1 MAPRVLA
8 AALVLLALL
17 AVPAPLLP
25 PHALAEAVQSLL
37 GTSWKSAYL
46 LAALGLQSVFYGSL
60 GVLATFALRPT
71 RTRRERVLQVVLM
84 PWAVVGMAILVRSL
98 KAGHLPVWTNAVVPV
113 AACVVGVGLG
123 LGMRYRSWKVVL
135 GVAVAVIGMT
145 LWGWRADPP
154 SALRQATSSSLRRL
168 AAMDSPSLPP
178 DGDVRFGL
186 LVRTAFTAPPEDAA
200 HTSAIDR
207 NRAAILALGIAVGD
221 ARLARLVGLERDTA
235 LVRRAALVGSGAS
248 LRGRDDWSKHYTVS
262 AALAVLEHPFVS
274 DAAGLMKEQLD
285 ALAQGSGF
293 SFGDLAAD
301 RAGVRFAA
309 AATRSDAAARAMQ
322 ARLQHGF
329 SVGDFL
335 PSIADLP
342 EAMTV
347 EQFRRDYGGV
357 GSEQYH
363 RATAEIEARLDSC
376 PGLSL

>member
-1 MAPRVLA
+1 MLA

-25 PHALAEAVQSLL
+25 PHALAEAVQSVL
-37 GTSWKSAYL
+37 GASWKAAYL
-46 LAALGLQSVFYGSL
+46 VAALGLQSVFYGSL
-60 GVLATFALRPT
+60 GVLATFSLR
-71 RTRRERVLQVVLM
+71 RAQARRERVLQVALM
-84 PWAVVGMAILVRSL
+84 PWAVVGVAVLVRSL
-98 KAGHLPVWTNAVVPV
+98 KAGHLPAWTNAIVPII
-113 AACVVGVGLG
+113 ACVVGVGLG
-123 LGMRYRSWKVVL
+123 LGLRYRSGKATL
-135 GVAVAVIGMT
+135 GVAVVVVGVT
-145 LWGWRADPP
+145 LWAWRADPP
-154 SALRQATSSSLRRL
+154 SALRHATSSGLRRL
-168 AAMDSPSLPP
+168 VAMDSPSLPP
-178 DGDVRFGL
+178 DGDARFGL
-186 LVRTAFTAPPEDAA
+186 LVRPRSRLHRKKLRTPARS
-200 HTSAIDR
+200 TS

-221 ARLARLVGLERDTA
+221 ARLARLVGLEGDTA
-235 LVRRAALVGSGAS
+235 LVRRAVLVGTGAA

-309 AATRSDAAARAMQ
+309 AATRSDAAAQAMQ

-329 SVGDFL
+329 SVIDFF

-342 EAMTV
+342 EALTV

-357 GSEQYH
+357 GSQQYH
-363 RATAEIEARLDSC
+363 RVTTAIEARA
-376 PGLSL
+376 GQLSRTFA